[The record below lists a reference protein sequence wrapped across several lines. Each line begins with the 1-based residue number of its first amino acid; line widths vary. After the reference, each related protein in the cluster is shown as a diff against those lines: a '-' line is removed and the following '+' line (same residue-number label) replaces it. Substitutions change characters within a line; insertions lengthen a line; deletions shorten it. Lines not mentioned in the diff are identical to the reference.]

1 MSKDYYDIL
10 GVSRTATEDEIKK
23 AFRKISKENHPD
35 MQVGKSDAEKKAAE
49 ARFKEASEAYDT
61 LSSKEKREKYD
72 MMGNGGQSSGFGDF
86 RDKDDIF
93 SHFTGHF
100 GGFGGMPGFG
110 GDPFGAHTRE
120 APDPNGPEDGADV
133 QIKLDVSFKESLFGV
148 VKEFDINVEDMC
160 HTCNG
165 TGTADGK
172 GFAKCPH
179 CNGTGMIHQ
188 SHGSMFI
195 QSTCPYCRGQG
206 YTNANPCPTCYGSKR
221 NPKRKHISIKIP
233 AGVYDGAKLRVAGAG
248 QSGIKG
254 GRNGDLYCILRVQ
267 NSDLF
272 KRQGSDLFTTLYVSP
287 ITASIGGDAE
297 VYTPYGTIKI
307 KIPAGT
313 VSGKQLRVPG
323 KGVKAIER
331 TGDLYLD
338 VEIEPLVN
346 LTKEQKDLLKAFNAT
361 VTAKNLQKSEERR
374 KQLQKMFN

>member
-49 ARFKEASEAYDT
+49 AKFKEASEAYDT
-61 LSSKEKREKYD
+61 LSNKEKREKYD
-72 MMGNGGQSSGFGDF
+72 MMGNGGQSSGFGNF
-86 RDKDDIF
+86 READDIF
-93 SHFTGHF
+93 SKFASQF
-100 GGFGGMPGFG
+100 GGFGGMHGFR
-110 GDPFGAHTRE
+110 DSAFSSYTNQ

-133 QIKLDVSFKESLFGV
+133 QIALDVSFKESLFGV
-148 VKEFDINVEDMC
+148 VKEFDINVEDVC

-172 GFAKCPH
+172 GFAKCPY
-179 CNGTGMIHQ
+179 CNGTGMMQQ
-188 SHGSMFI
+188 SHGNMFI
-195 QSTCPYCRGQG
+195 QSTCPYCHGQG
-206 YTNANPCPTCYGSKR
+206 YSNSNPCPTCYGSKR
-221 NPKRKHISIKIP
+221 NPKRKHVSIKIP
-233 AGVYDGAKLRVAGAG
+233 AGVQNGSKLRVAGGG
-248 QSGIKG
+248 QTGIKG
-254 GRNGDLYCILRVQ
+254 GRNGDLYCVLRVQ

-272 KRQGSDLFTTLYVSP
+272 KRQGYDLFTTLYVSP

-313 VSGKQLRVPG
+313 TTGKQLRVPG
-323 KGVKAIER
+323 KGLKAPNVV
-331 TGDLYLD
+331 GDLYLNI
-338 VEIEPLVN
+338 EIEPLVN
-346 LTKEQKDLLKAFNAT
+346 LTNEQKDLLKAFNAT

-374 KQLQKMFN
+374 KQLQHMFN